1 METRIKKKYVLKK
14 QVKHFLNKCLFGIVI
29 FLVGMITV
37 KNNPSFKEMIKK
49 NVYEKS
55 ISFLQ
60 NRKTYEKYLGSI
72 IPKKEKE
79 QVEQVSSNIIPYEKK
94 EKIENGIKLTVKE
107 KTPIPLLESGVV
119 VYIGEKENYGN
130 IILVE
135 QVDGI
140 ETIYSNIDFHNI
152 KLYDY
157 IEKNQII
164 GESKERDIILLFQKN
179 GEFIDYQKN
188 L

>member
-14 QVKHFLNKCLFGIVI
+14 KVKIFLNKCLLGILV
-29 FLVGMITV
+29 FLMGMIIV
-37 KNNPSFKEMIKK
+37 KNNPSLKEMIKK
-49 NVYEKS
+49 NIYEKS
-55 ISFLQ
+55 ISFIQ
-60 NRKTYEKYLGSI
+60 SRKIYEKYLGSI

-79 QVEQVSSNIIPYEKK
+79 TTMKVSNNMIPFEKK
-94 EKIENGIKLTVKE
+94 EKIENGIKLTLKE
-107 KTPIPLLESGVV
+107 KTPIPLIESGVV
-119 VYIGEKENYGN
+119 VYIGEKDNYGN

-135 QVDGI
+135 QIDGI

-164 GESKERDIILLFQKN
+164 GESKGKDIFLLFQKN